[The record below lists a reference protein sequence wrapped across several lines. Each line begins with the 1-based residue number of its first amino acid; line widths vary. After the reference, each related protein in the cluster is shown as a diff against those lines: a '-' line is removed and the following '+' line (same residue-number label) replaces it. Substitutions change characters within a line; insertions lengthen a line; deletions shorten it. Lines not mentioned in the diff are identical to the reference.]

1 MIRLNKRELLF
12 IAYFYNNAI
21 YVGSTIFIK
30 VTVAFPS
37 ANQKCNALYIYIYIY
52 IYNPFSVDEI
62 LRLSAQKYTDFRFLR
77 RECQGILQE
86 GWSQRY
92 NEAISNFHYSSNCIK

>member
-37 ANQKCNALYIYIYIY
+37 ANQKCNTQYIYIYI
-52 IYNPFSVDEI
+52 I
-62 LRLSAQKYTDFRFLR
+62 LLVWMKYFVSQPKSIQISGFLDGSAREYSKKAGVNGITRRLVIFT
-77 RECQGILQE
+77 ILQIVL
-86 GWSQRY
+86 
-92 NEAISNFHYSSNCIK
+92 ND